1 MRSNRFVKIICV
13 LCMIFMFACGK
24 EDARGSSEN
33 GTAHQG
39 DPLQQLFSE
48 GGNVDTEAELAVETA
63 GPEEAQTDE
72 IEEAVC
78 EPRNMALLEI
88 NTISD
93 NDDVLKFAT
102 EPVTGF
108 VSASIKTWNPDYAV
122 TTEPYYEDCTIRLT
136 DTDGNVTV
144 DEAEAEVKVRGNWTT
159 CYPKKPF
166 RIKFKE
172 KQSMLGLNGGIEKK
186 NWVLLAE
193 YKDASLL
200 RNKAAF
206 YMGRALL
213 EEDGRYCADSEFV
226 EVTINGEY
234 WGVYLLTERQE
245 ADPKRI
251 NVTDP
256 EKEYTGT
263 DIGYILELDGY
274 YVYEELED
282 RISLNYADNA
292 PLIPFDGKGGSGM
305 RVTPLRKAGESI
317 RKDIG
322 ISIKSDTYSDEQR
335 EFIANYLDKV
345 YNIMY
350 AAAYQKR
357 SYRFND
363 DRTAVV
369 RAPELELKDAVARVV
384 DLNSLVDM
392 YILSEMTCDQD
403 IYWSSFYMS
412 VDFSEDGDGR
422 LRFEAPWDYDS
433 AMGNTC
439 DPQGLYAANMIYDDN
454 NRFNAVNPWLCVL
467 MNADWFREMVKDRW
481 GRVYKSGLFEK
492 TCEMIAD
499 DTEKYSEEFGR
510 NYDKWDNILDDR
522 IIDELTERSAQCDT
536 QEKAAEYLEEWLLDR
551 TEYLNGYW
559 GEDGD

>member
-1 MRSNRFVKIICV
+1 MRSKGYIKLIVFMCIFF
-13 LCMIFMFACGK
+13 LCACGSK
-24 EDARGSSEN
+24 EADADKEN
-33 GTAHQG
+33 GVKLEELLVPKTEEVTTENVITEETA
-39 DPLQQLFSE
+39 
-48 GGNVDTEAELAVETA
+48 EAEETA
-63 GPEEAQTDE
+63 EEIT
-72 IEEAVC
+72 EEEKT

-93 NDDVLKFAT
+93 DAEAIRFAT

-108 VSASIKTWNPDYAV
+108 VAASIKTWNPDYNV
-122 TTEPYYEDCTIRLT
+122 VPEPYYEDCTVKLT
-136 DTDGNVTV
+136 DTDGKVTI
-144 DEAEAEVKVRGNWTT
+144 EGAEAEVKVRGNWTT

-172 KQSMLGLNGGIEKK
+172 KQSMLGLNGGAEKK

-200 RNKAAF
+200 RNKTAF
-206 YMGRALL
+206 YMGWALL

-245 ADPKRI
+245 ADRKRI

-256 EKEYTGT
+256 EKDYTGT

-274 YVYEELED
+274 YVYEELDD
-282 RISLNYADNA
+282 RINLKYADNA
-292 PLIPFDGKGGSGM
+292 PLIPFDGKGGSGE
-305 RVTPLRKAGESI
+305 RVTPLRKAGESY

-335 EFIANYLDKV
+335 EFIRNYLDKV
-345 YNIMY
+345 YYIMY
-350 AAAYQKR
+350 AAAYLKR

-363 DRTAVV
+363 DYTEVV
-369 RAPELELKDAVARVV
+369 RATELELKDAVERVV
-384 DLNSLVDM
+384 DLNSLIDM

-403 IYWSSFYMS
+403 LYWSSFYMD
-412 VDFSEDGDGR
+412 VDFGEYGDRR

-439 DPQGLYAANMIYDDN
+439 DPEGLYAANMIYDEN
-454 NRFNAVNPWLCVL
+454 NRFYAVNPWLNVL

-481 GRVYKSGLFEK
+481 MRIYDSGLFDK
-492 TCEMIAD
+492 TCAMIRED
-499 DTEKYSEEFGR
+499 SEKYSEEFNR
-510 NYDKWDNILDDR
+510 NYEKWDNILDDR
-522 IIDELTERSAQCDT
+522 IIDELTDRAKECTT
-536 QEKAAEYLEEWLLDR
+536 QQEAAEYLEEWISNR
-551 TEYLNGYW
+551 AEYLNGYW
-559 GEDGD
+559 GKDGSDR